1 MTKLYYSYVE
11 KEKSHEMLFHILA
24 RYRNVFAKEDDLVFN
39 ENGKPGLGADK
50 PHFSISHTSG
60 IVMIAVSDFPVGI
73 DVEPTGRKI
82 NDYEKL
88 TKRFYAEEEFP
99 KIKCAFDFLAVWTK
113 KESAVKYFGGN
124 ITENLSDIVF
134 DRDTPK
140 GRRELAGASTFTFR
154 LGDYVYSVTAREK
167 PTSPLLLL

>member
-1 MTKLYYSYVE
+1 MTELYYAYVE

-24 RYRNVFAKEDDLVFN
+24 RYRNVSAKEDDLVFN
-39 ENGKPGLGADK
+39 ENGKPSLGVDK
-50 PHFSISHTSG
+50 PHFSISHTKG

-73 DVEPTGRKI
+73 DVEPTGRRV
-82 NDYEKL
+82 NDYRKL

-99 KIKCAFDFLAVWTK
+99 KIKSTFDFLAVWTK

-124 ITENLSDIVF
+124 ITENLSRIVF
-134 DRDTPK
+134 DRDTPS
-140 GRRELAGASTFTFR
+140 GRPELAGAATLTFS

-167 PTSPLLLL
+167 PSSPLLLL